1 MDKKKLTER
10 DICTKY
16 INPALQ
22 NAGWDMHSQVREEV
36 SFTAGRIIVRG
47 RLHTRGKRRRA
58 DYVLSYKKNMPIAII
73 FVQMWASSFKR
84 PRV

>member
-36 SFTAGRIIVRG
+36 SFTAGLQRYHSFLHPSWAQLNVRFA
-47 RLHTRGKRRRA
+47 RRG
-58 DYVLSYKKNMPIAII
+58 VSCHG
-73 FVQMWASSFKR
+73 V
-84 PRV
+84 